1 MELFTAGTESKI
13 HRRNIEITTYTHG
26 PDDIIIEGK
35 LIEDRLC
42 AYYHFNGG
50 KREPHTVHH
59 MEIRLLLECATL
71 TIREIQGR
79 MPGIPHPEC
88 DQTLGTLAGVRGLR
102 LAPGFTSRIRKMMG
116 GRRGCLHMTTLLLS
130 MAPAA
135 MQGYWVKQAQT
146 PRIDDL
152 SPEMMQD
159 YLIDTCWV
167 WRKGGPHA
175 AQVLAATRNNS
186 KDKGPK

>member
-1 MELFTAGTESKI
+1 MDLFSQETESKI
-13 HRRNIEITTYTHG
+13 HRRNIEISTFLQG
-26 PDDIIIEGK
+26 PEDIIIEGK

-42 AYYHFNGG
+42 AYYHLSGD
-50 KREPHTVHH
+50 RCEPHTVHH
-59 MEIRLLLECATL
+59 MEIRLRLECATL
-71 TIREIQGR
+71 TITEIQGR

-88 DQTLGTLAGVRGLR
+88 DQTLDTLAGVRGLR

-116 GRRGCLHMTTLLLS
+116 GNRGCLHMTTLLLA

-135 MQGYWVKQAQT
+135 MQGFWTKQAQT

-167 WRKGGPHA
+167 WRKEGPHA
-175 AQVLAATRNNS
+175 AAVLAATRDNH
-186 KDKGPK
+186 KYREPK